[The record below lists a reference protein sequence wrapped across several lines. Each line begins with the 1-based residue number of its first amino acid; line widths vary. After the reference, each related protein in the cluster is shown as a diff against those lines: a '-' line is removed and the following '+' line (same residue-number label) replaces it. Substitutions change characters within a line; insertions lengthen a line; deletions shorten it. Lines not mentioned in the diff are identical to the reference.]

1 MWFYFLWLLSNIS
14 IFIILFWTP
23 FSDGDYVADN
33 TAFTIFMDK
42 SNLGNLVTCTGKTEK
57 NTEQLL
63 CADKDKVEPQKET
76 FKT

>member
-14 IFIILFWTP
+14 IFII
-23 FSDGDYVADN
+23 DGDYVADN